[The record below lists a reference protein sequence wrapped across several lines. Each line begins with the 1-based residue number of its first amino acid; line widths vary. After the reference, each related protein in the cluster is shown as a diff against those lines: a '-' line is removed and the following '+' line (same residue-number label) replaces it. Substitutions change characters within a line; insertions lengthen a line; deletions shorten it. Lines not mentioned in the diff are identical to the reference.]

1 MILKRMYYDP
11 AENIPHPH
19 VVTDWTEG
27 VIGASLAYD
36 ENWQSSVLTLRFK
49 GEKEPVNLV
58 VHEGEGLYLCNDEGR
73 TVEVISRLHT
83 PA

>member
-11 AENIPHPH
+11 AEKTPHPH

-27 VIGASLAYD
+27 VTGARLAYD

-58 VHEGEGLYLCNDEGR
+58 VH
-73 TVEVISRLHT
+73 
-83 PA
+83 